1 MVRFE
6 HLEEDL
12 FCLPPIAESVWAPG
26 GLEPLPHLNPAPHP
40 DREKV
45 CTPELA
51 EVIAYR
57 WKADWG
63 LF

>member
-1 MVRFE
+1 
-6 HLEEDL
+6 
-12 FCLPPIAESVWAPG
+12 
-26 GLEPLPHLNPAPHP
+26 LPHLNPAPHP